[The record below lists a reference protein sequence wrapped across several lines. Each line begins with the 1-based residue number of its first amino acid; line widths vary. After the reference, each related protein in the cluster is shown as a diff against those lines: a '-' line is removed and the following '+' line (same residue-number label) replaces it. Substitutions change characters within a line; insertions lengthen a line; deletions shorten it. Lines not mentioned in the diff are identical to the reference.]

1 MTEWLHFHS
10 SLSCIGEGNGN
21 PLQCSCLESPRD
33 GGAWW
38 AAVYGVAQSQTR
50 LKRLSSSS
58 SSIYKTSSM
67 ASTVVTPVCRQINR
81 ILFTIPASDS
91 PEEKWWSLDL
101 ESLPSTLALKMLE
114 QVFVGILRPR
124 RSQTLAKAA
133 QETYKLNLEP
143 SLPPVEAQ
151 GQSPQWGEVI

>member
-1 MTEWLHFHS
+1 MQAGTS
-10 SLSCIGEGNGN
+10 SVLIIEKIGGGNGN
-21 PLQCSCLESPRD
+21 TLQCSCLENPRD

-38 AAVYGVAQSQTR
+38 AAIYGIAQSRTR
-50 LKRLSSSS
+50 LKWLSSS

-101 ESLPSTLALKMLE
+101 ESLPSPIALKMLE
-114 QVFVGILRPR
+114 QVFVEILRPS